1 MTIAREDTDVKT
13 DEIRKR
19 YLDFFAS
26 RGHKLMGSDSLV
38 PENDPTL
45 LFTGA
50 GMNQF
55 KEEFLGHVSD
65 FRRATTCQKCVRT
78 GDIENVGRTP
88 FHFTFFEMLGNF
100 SFGDYFKREAITW
113 AWQFLMDEMKMDPS
127 VISISIYQ
135 DDQEAFDI
143 WTQEAGV
150 PANRIFRYGEHDN
163 FWPADAPSLGP
174 NGVCGPCSEIYVDR
188 KPHLGAVPAEGP
200 AVDNTRFVEIWN
212 LVFTQFNRRDGGV
225 LEPLP
230 QKNIDTGMGLER
242 MAAVMQ
248 DVPTGQEIDILL
260 PIVKHVAEICGRKY
274 SLGDAS
280 VEAQKMKRITDHV
293 RCVSMAIADGALPDR
308 YGRGY
313 VIRRLIRRA
322 ALNGRDLGVSEPF
335 LYTLLPD
342 MVKAMGATYPEI
354 AERRS
359 TIESIL
365 KGEEQRFAE
374 ALGNSKGIRDFESEM
389 EAAEGRKGKS
399 IDGRRIFYFTDTH
412 GIPLEFIEDRLS
424 AVGLDYDRQ
433 AFEQAMEERREDSR
447 ASSTMGEATMVF
459 KGVALKPDDLS
470 ALRHREVQTEFVGYH
485 DAETEAC
492 VLGIVG
498 TGGLQSEAHEGEKVS
513 LVLDRTPFYSRGGG
527 QVGDRGTVSGAGG
540 FKGEVLDTFNDHE
553 FRLHAT
559 LVKGGSVKLGQTIQV
574 AIDVAYRTDT
584 ARNHTATHLLQWA
597 LRKVLGEHV
606 TQAGSEVSAE
616 RLRFDF
622 THPKA
627 LTSDEVRAVEALVN
641 ERVVEGRGV
650 EAREMPIDEARKSG
664 AMALFGEKY
673 GDVVRLVA
681 VGDFSRELCGGT
693 HLSNTSQICLF
704 KIVGEESVAAGVRRI
719 TALTGKGAIEQ
730 VSEQERLIAEL
741 AEKLKA
747 KRANLLQ
754 RADAVQDEIR
764 QLKQDLQKARRQAS
778 QQSSGDVFANVQDAG
793 GVPLVAAVVEGA
805 DVGVLR
811 EMVDAGRKKLG
822 TGVFVFGTGEGDK
835 VTLIVGLT
843 EDLVKKGLSAGKII
857 KELAPIVG
865 GGGGGRP
872 DMAQAGGKDA
882 SKLPEAIAAARGV
895 VAGQVG

>member
-1 MTIAREDTDVKT
+1 MKT

-19 YLDFFAS
+19 YLDFFVRNS
-26 RGHKLMGSDSLV
+26 HRLVPSDSLV
-38 PENDPTL
+38 PQNDPTL

-65 FRRATTCQKCVRT
+65 YRRATTCQKCVRT

-113 AWQFLMDEMKMDPS
+113 AWQFLMDEMKLDPS
-127 VISISIYQ
+127 LISISIYE

-143 WTQEAGV
+143 WTGEAGV
-150 PANRIFRYGEHDN
+150 PADRIYRYGEHDN

-188 KPHLGAVPAEGP
+188 KPQLGAIPPEGP
-200 AVDNTRFVEIWN
+200 AADNKRFVEIWN
-212 LVFTQFNRRDGGV
+212 LVFTQFNRLDGGK

-230 QKNIDTGMGLER
+230 QRNIDTGMGLER

-260 PIVKHVAEICGRKY
+260 PIVQRVAEISGRKY
-274 SLGDAS
+274 SVGDS
-280 VEAQKMKRITDHV
+280 GPESQKMKRITDHV

-322 ALNGRDLGVSEPF
+322 ALNGRDLGVNEPF

-342 MVKAMGATYPEI
+342 VVKAMGAVYPEV

-365 KGEEQRFAE
+365 KGEEERFAE
-374 ALGNSKGIRDFESEM
+374 ALGESKGIRDFQDELES
-389 EAAEGRKGKS
+389 AVGGTRKQM
-399 IDGRRIFYFTDTH
+399 DGRRVFYFTDTH

-424 AVGLDYDRQ
+424 ARGVDYDRE
-433 AFEQAMEERREDSR
+433 AFEQAMEERRQESR
-447 ASSTMGEATMVF
+447 AASTMGEATMVF
-459 KGVALKPDDLS
+459 KSVSLRPEDLS
-470 ALRHREVQTEFVGYH
+470 ELRHREVQTEFVGYH
-485 DAETEAC
+485 DAEAEAC

-498 TGGLQSEAHEGEKVS
+498 KDGLQDEAGEGEQVS
-513 LVLDRTPFYSRGGG
+513 LVLDKTPFYSRGGG
-527 QVGDRGTVSGAGG
+527 QTGDRGSLTGPDG
-540 FKGEVLDTFNDHE
+540 FAADVLDTFNDHE
-553 FRLHAT
+553 FRLHACQIN
-559 LVKGGSVKLGQTIQV
+559 GGRVKLGQTV
-574 AIDVAYRTDT
+574 RAGIDMGHRLDT

-597 LRKVLGEHV
+597 LRRVLGEHV
-606 TQAGSEVSAE
+606 TQAGSEVSSE

-627 LTSDEVRAVEALVN
+627 LSPEEVSRVEGLVN
-641 ERVVEGRGV
+641 DGVVEDRGV
-650 EAREMPIDEARKSG
+650 EAQEMSIEEARKAG

-673 GDVVRLVA
+673 GEIVRMVA
-681 VGDFSRELCGGT
+681 VGEYSRELCGGT
-693 HLSNTSQICLF
+693 HLSNTSQICLL

-719 TALTGKGAIEQ
+719 TAVTGKGAIDFVAEEEQ
-730 VSEQERLIAEL
+730 LL
-741 AEKLKA
+741 AEMAERLKA
-747 KRANLLQ
+747 KRTNMLQ
-754 RADAVQDEIR
+754 RVDSLQEEVR
-764 QLKQDLQKARRQAS
+764 SLKQDLQKARRQAS

-793 GVPLVAAVVEGA
+793 GVPVVASVMAGA
-805 DVGVLR
+805 DVAMLR

-835 VTLIVGLT
+835 ATLIVGLT
-843 EDLVKKGLSAGKII
+843 QDLVKRGMSAGKII
-857 KELAPIVG
+857 KELAPIIG

-882 SKLPEAIAAARGV
+882 SKLDEAIAAAAGV
-895 VAGQVG
+895 VAAQVK